1 MTQEEALKRIE
12 KVVDKL
18 KYVLFCKNRDYGNSA
33 FTTPAL
39 LPNLPPASAILVR
52 LSDKIARLQTLAD
65 QDYRAQVADERFR
78 DTIVDLA
85 GYAVLYL
92 AATEENETQDMDDAV
107 VVSASLK
114 NYGAVT
120 FGS

>member
-12 KVVDKL
+12 NVVDKL
-18 KYVLFCKNRDYGNSA
+18 KYVLLCKNRDYGNSA

-120 FGS
+120 FG